1 MNDYRN
7 LATDLVS
14 ELLKKGADACDVYIS
29 SADGFNTTIRLGNI
43 EKLQQSNSTGLGM
56 RVFKNKAVAMTY
68 TTDFRMQTLQRLV
81 EETLDIVRISSP
93 DEYNG
98 LAPRELLGEYDGELL
113 MFDEALA
120 EVTPEQKIAMVR
132 EMEDVG
138 RSYDSRITNSNG
150 ASWSNSIGQVSLAN
164 SDGFVGQYRTTSASM
179 SVALL
184 AEQDGIKQRDYWYT
198 FSRFFN
204 RLDAPSSVGAEA
216 GRRTVAR
223 LGGRK
228 VKSQSVPVVLDPE
241 ISSSFVNMVFGAAS
255 GDSIYRRASYLVDKV
270 GQEVVSPSITI
281 LDDATMRDG
290 LASRPFDAEG
300 VRSSKVSVI
309 ENGVL
314 QRYVCDAYS
323 ARRLGAQV
331 TGNAGRGYSSGPGVS
346 SSNLFLKPGTDTPE
360 QIIQSVKNGFLLTDM
375 FGSGVNSVTG
385 DFSQGASG
393 FWIENGEIA
402 YPVQEITIA
411 GNVLRVLKN
420 VQAIGN
426 DLSFRRGSTAAP
438 TMLISEM
445 TVGGE

>member
-7 LATDLVS
+7 LAADLVS
-14 ELLKKGADACDVYIS
+14 ELLKKGADACDVYVS
-29 SADGFNTTIRLGNI
+29 STDGFNTTIRLGKI

-56 RVFKNKAVAMTY
+56 RVFKDKAVAMTY
-68 TTDFRMQTLQRLV
+68 TTDFRDATLEQLLQ
-81 EETLDIVRISSP
+81 ETLEIVRVSSA
-93 DEYNG
+93 DEHNG
-98 LAPRELLGEYDGELL
+98 LAPPELLGEYDGELL
-113 MFDEALA
+113 MFDESLA
-120 EVTPEQKIAMVR
+120 EVTPEKKISMVR

-150 ASWSNSIGQVSLAN
+150 ASWSNSIGQVTLAN
-164 SDGFVGQYRTTSASM
+164 SDGFVGQYQTTSASM

-184 AEQDGIKQRDYWYT
+184 AEQDGVKQRDYWYT
-198 FSRFFN
+198 FSRFFGK
-204 RLDAPSSVGAEA
+204 LDSPASVGAEA

-228 VKSQSVPVVLDPE
+228 VKSQSIPVVLDPD
-241 ISSSFVNMVFGAAS
+241 IASSFVGMIFGAAS
-255 GDSIYRRASYLVDKV
+255 GDSIYRRASYLVDKL
-270 GQEVVSPSITI
+270 GQKIVSPEITLI
-281 LDDATMRDG
+281 DDATMRDG

-300 VRSSKVSVI
+300 VRSSKVNVI

-331 TGNAGRGYSSGPGVS
+331 TGNAGRGYASGPGVS
-346 SSNLFLKPGTDTPE
+346 SSNLYLKPGSMAPE
-360 QIIQSVKNGFLLTDM
+360 EIVRSVNSGLFLTDM

-402 YPVQEITIA
+402 FPVQEITIA
-411 GNVLRVLKN
+411 GNVLKVLRN